1 MALLAVQVHS
11 NGQRQIRQV
20 VVRSVGGRVK
30 EVYEGDPEPLV
41 LVVLTMARQP
51 YNNKMPLHSCTAK
64 YSSNNLTPG
73 IHVSRIVRATR
84 PMAESAYG
92 GIALLEAFVP
102 LASHHRRVGQRRL
115 NPRVDIPRFEID
127 PLLLTPLVQPVPR
140 LQEKESEV

>member
-51 YNNKMPLHSCTAK
+51 YNN
-64 YSSNNLTPG
+64 
-73 IHVSRIVRATR
+73 I
-84 PMAESAYG
+84 
-92 GIALLEAFVP
+92 
-102 LASHHRRVGQRRL
+102 
-115 NPRVDIPRFEID
+115 
-127 PLLLTPLVQPVPR
+127 
-140 LQEKESEV
+140 